1 MKTCAYCGRDNQ
13 EEATHCQECG
23 TELAISPPPS
33 PPRIGV
39 YHALF
44 IIAGCVM
51 VVMIF
56 SLLGLTSSPAA
67 HGDSLALGFVG
78 FSNYSGQKAAA
89 FTLTN
94 GCGRTLSL
102 TASTKTQAGSTR
114 PVYLDPAWS
123 ERNLSA
129 GAPLPALGRYPSAS
143 PYQLKAGQRLTFFT
157 AVPSD
162 GSSWRVE
169 VIYVK
174 TLTLW
179 QARRL
184 KWAQFFWNR
193 GKMAWL
199 GDLIWK
205 KGYLPMGV
213 VYGPELRD

>member
-1 MKTCAYCGRDNQ
+1 MRTCAYCGRDNQ
-13 EEATHCQECG
+13 EDATHCQECG

-33 PPRIGV
+33 PPHIGV
-39 YHALF
+39 SNALF

-51 VVMIF
+51 VVMILSF
-56 SLLGLTSSPAA
+56 CLPPAPTAKRESLT
-67 HGDSLALGFVG
+67 LGFVG
-78 FSNYSGQKAAA
+78 FTNHSGQKAAT

-94 GCGRTLSL
+94 GSGRTLSL
-102 TASTKTQAGSTR
+102 TASAQTQAGSTR

-129 GAPLPALGRYPSAS
+129 GGPLPALSSYPSAS

-157 AVPSD
+157 AVPND
-162 GSSWRVE
+162 GSSWRVQ
-169 VIYVK
+169 VHYIQ

-193 GKMAWL
+193 GKIAWL
-199 GDLIWK
+199 GDLIWRVH
-205 KGYLPMGV
+205 LQMGV
-213 VYGPELRD
+213 AYGPELRD